1 MSSID
6 DIATGYYTLC
16 LGLFGDPEAIG
27 PARLRAEGALKH
39 FTEVFPDAP
48 EYAEALLESLR
59 QSEPYR
65 PGPEFLSCGQGWQ
78 AQLDIARK
86 SQQNWQAARVGRF
99 LSDIVS
105 EDPRLVAFG
114 GLLSTSLKDDA
125 GFECLVRNHQGQV
138 VNRVWGSTD
147 AALVKVLG
155 SNPFEWGDQ
164 WNENRSSESVE
175 YLFGLATG
183 VPVVSRALE
192 AVGSRLRSRLV
203 GEGLPLAMPAKRG
216 PRF

>member
-1 MSSID
+1 MGSVD

-16 LGLFGDPEAIG
+16 LGLFGDPEAIA
-27 PARLRAEGALKH
+27 PARVRAEAALKH

-65 PGPEFLSCGQGWQ
+65 PSPELLSCGQAWQ
-78 AQLDIARK
+78 VQLDIARK

-114 GLLSTSLKDDA
+114 GLLSTSLKGDA

-138 VNRVWGSTD
+138 VNRAWDSTD
-147 AALVKVLG
+147 ANLVKIFG
-155 SNPFEWGDQ
+155 SNPFKWDDH
-164 WNENRSSESVE
+164 WNENRTAENVE
-175 YLFGLATG
+175 YLFGLAAS
-183 VPVVSRALE
+183 VPVASLALE
-192 AVGSRLRSRLV
+192 AVSSRLRSRLV
-203 GEGLPLAMPAKRG
+203 GEGLPLAAPARKG